1 MKTENKIRLFGCTLI
16 LASAMYATGYVKD
29 NEFTYYPEVTTTE
42 NKFYNGEVLLPD
54 YVHND
59 TLVVINAKLLN
70 DELQYCDGSDGS
82 YNDLLGEATVN
93 IEDYIDYINVVKQ

>member
-1 MKTENKIRLFGCTLI
+1 MKAENKIRIFGCTLI

-29 NEFTYYPEVTTTE
+29 NEFSSYPEVATTE
-42 NKFYNGEVLLPD
+42 SNFYNGEVLLPD
-54 YVHND
+54 YVHGD